1 MSLKGLGEDFP
12 GGTMDKNLPA
22 SVGDMD
28 LIPDPDRF
36 HMLQSN
42 WVHVLQLLS
51 LYATN
56 TEACVR

>member
-42 WVHVLQLLS
+42 
-51 LYATN
+51 
-56 TEACVR
+56 